1 MVGRAE
7 GEAVTVGMP
16 LLLPPSVL
24 LYLRRL
30 RGGARL
36 PSEGGACEHEQD
48 RYGLSTAVCVAAR
61 CYMCDDKLVGIIIM
75 IIITTGLCKA
85 AALLRD

>member
-1 MVGRAE
+1 MRLFMVGRAE

-36 PSEGGACEHEQD
+36 PSEGGACKCSAWAGQVWFE
-48 RYGLSTAVCVAAR
+48 YSS
-61 CYMCDDKLVGIIIM
+61 
-75 IIITTGLCKA
+75 
-85 AALLRD
+85 LRGYQVLHV

>member
-1 MVGRAE
+1 MRLFMVGRAE

-36 PSEGGACEHEQD
+36 PSEGGACKCSAVHGQD
-48 RYGLSTAVCVAAR
+48 RYGLSTAVCVATR
-61 CYMCDDKLVGIIIM
+61 CYMCDDEIV
-75 IIITTGLCKA
+75 
-85 AALLRD
+85 R